1 MATTKIKRA
10 VAEIGVNGGNIS
22 KAMRTVGYAPST
34 AARTDKLVRR
44 KGFQQLMEKILPD
57 NLLLRVHREGLEAT
71 KLHGPGAMALTGDGG
86 LSHADTEVPDYPT
99 RHKYLETGY
108 KVKGKMKEVEN
119 PPPVPTQTLIII
131 QTPNGDTTVGIQAK
145 S

>member
-10 VAEIGVNGGNIS
+10 IAEIGVNGGNIS

-44 KGFQQLMEKILPD
+44 KGFKELMEKVLPD
-57 NLLLRVHREGLEAT
+57 SLLLKVHQEGLEAT
-71 KLHGPGAMALTGDGG
+71 THFSEG
-86 LSHADTEVPDYPT
+86 LGKGESVLVEKPDYSV
-99 RHKYLETGY
+99 RHKYLESGY
-108 KVKGKMKEVEN
+108 KIKGKYKEVETPN
-119 PPPVPTQTLIII
+119 TSPSVTLIQINM
-131 QTPNGDTTVGIQAK
+131 PNGTESHTIQSK